1 MQSTARHRS
10 RTGNPPVGM
19 AHVSPRQRPSTL
31 PREYAARLDRLR
43 VQDCIWARMKP
54 AEIAR
59 QLGKDKA
66 WVTRTIQGLETE
78 GETAYRSPK
87 EMELVGGNLAQL
99 DSLLASALSIGHR
112 QKDAKTRIAA
122 IRVAADL
129 LRQKSEYE
137 IAVGFVHKREARA
150 DGDGQGMT
158 VKMIHE
164 EIPESAVMAIL
175 ERRAV
180 KMKKREEAA
189 KCAIQSGAN

>member
-1 MQSTARHRS
+1 
-10 RTGNPPVGM
+10 
-19 AHVSPRQRPSTL
+19 
-31 PREYAARLDRLR
+31 
-43 VQDCIWARMKP
+43 MKP